1 LNNRPHP
8 RCSDLFVYSVYR
20 IAKSLL
26 GLIVGFGL
34 HVAYLNQA
42 MGHGEAVL
50 CDNRE
55 SLLDQCGGAHECVT
69 DESIDSF
76 IGYCRAEAEEITFQ
90 LCDRSSDEIVCM
102 IGEICKIGTI
112 DPQIGVCMSLSLS
125 PIGEEASIGN
135 MGSEDMEAED
145 IESEGCQMTSSDSP
159 LSEIIALFSLLIFG
173 LLLRVDGR
181 ERS

>member
-1 LNNRPHP
+1 M
-8 RCSDLFVYSVYR
+8 
-20 IAKSLL
+20 
-26 GLIVGFGL
+26 GLGL

-55 SLLDQCGGAHECVT
+55 SLIDQCGGAHECVT

-76 IGYCRAEAEEITFQ
+76 IGYCRAEAEEISFQ

-112 DPQIGVCMSLSLS
+112 DPQIGVCMSLSLP
-125 PIGEEASIGN
+125 PIGEEALI
-135 MGSEDMEAED
+135 MESEDM
-145 IESEGCQMTSSDSP
+145 ESEGCQMTSSDRS
-159 LSEIIALFSLLIFG
+159 LSEIIALFSLLSFG
-173 LLLRVDGR
+173 LLLRVDDR